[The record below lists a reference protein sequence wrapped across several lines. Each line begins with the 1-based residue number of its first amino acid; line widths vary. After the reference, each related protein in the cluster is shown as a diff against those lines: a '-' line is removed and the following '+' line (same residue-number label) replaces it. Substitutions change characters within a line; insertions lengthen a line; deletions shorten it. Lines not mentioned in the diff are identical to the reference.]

1 MHGVTRKR
9 NQTTS
14 VKRKREFSDFA
25 NKRSSS
31 IRRKG
36 LSFIQKSGNLT
47 SSLGSFTNLRRQ
59 IIGNSQV
66 IEGSGIAASEKKIKE
81 SDSVLLQSQTI
92 QTNLTIVNSETSQNT
107 LISQVSQTKNKKPL
121 TKSLEPI
128 VKAPPGVYTPGKLL
142 KSTQFKE
149 DIIEEKKNEIKN
161 SKIIEDDIYDKKDTK
176 KVHFAEDDILS
187 ESSRFPISETDS
199 NSEVWFNDTARIDLL
214 ETFFADEEN
223 IIEFI
228 ITIYA
233 LIKFFNKSYFIE
245 IIKQI
250 PIEEQDLLEPEISK
264 ISDELVNQVS
274 LNQQDN
280 NMAESNYLLV
290 IQRDLEDT
298 QIRLGET
305 ERLLKQQ
312 QKEYTDLEIEAN
324 NLVRLYED
332 QVKEISVM
340 RRINEMI
347 QEEVELTGT
356 KFEESK

>member
-1 MHGVTRKR
+1 MG
-9 NQTTS
+9 
-14 VKRKREFSDFA
+14 
-25 NKRSSS
+25 
-31 IRRKG
+31 
-36 LSFIQKSGNLT
+36 
-47 SSLGSFTNLRRQ
+47 SLANLRRQ
-59 IIGNSQV
+59 IIGDSTTIV
-66 IEGSGIAASEKKIKE
+66 DSGIINIEKPIKE
-81 SDSVLLQSQTI
+81 SDTSLLNSHKSIKESDTPLLQSQTI
-92 QTNLTIVNSETSQNT
+92 QTNLTIINSHESANT
-107 LISQVSQTKNKKPL
+107 LLTNGSQSKKII
-121 TKSLEPI
+121 TKSLEPQI
-128 VKAPPGVYTPGKLL
+128 KAPAGVRTSGKILT
-142 KSTQFKE
+142 STQFKE
-149 DIIEEKKNEIKN
+149 DFKLNEIDK
-161 SKIIEDDIYDKKDTK
+161 SKVTK
-176 KVHFAEDDILS
+176 KVHFAEEDILS
-187 ESSRFPISETDS
+187 ESSRFPTSESDS

-233 LIKFFNKSYFIE
+233 LIKYFNKSYFLV

-250 PIEEQDLLEPEISK
+250 PFEEQDLLEPEISK
-264 ISDELVNQVS
+264 ISDELVNQVN

-312 QKEYTDLEIEAN
+312 QKDYTDLEIEAN

-340 RRINEMI
+340 RKINEMM
-347 QEEVELTGT
+347 QEELELTGQ
-356 KFEESK
+356 KFDEAK